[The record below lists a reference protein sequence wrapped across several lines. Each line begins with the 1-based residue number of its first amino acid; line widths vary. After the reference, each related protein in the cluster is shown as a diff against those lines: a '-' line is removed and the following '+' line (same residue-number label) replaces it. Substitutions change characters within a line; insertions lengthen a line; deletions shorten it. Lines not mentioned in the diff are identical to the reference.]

1 MYDQVGDADD
11 RKELGTHSN
20 QKFSSTEAKRRGGDI
35 DQVEYRGRW
44 IGERKRGSVCAT
56 RYVDVDAPFDDAFIA
71 GRLCD
76 EGPIAYELK
85 DGYEVADEWLFEHV
99 VPNIRSRYDN
109 DHRLCRVLALS
120 LLWDSFESECRVAM
134 KLGLSIYNRFIDD
147 FLDSPPGEDFNPV
160 QKVPLHIM
168 NNNGRLSIIKIRE
181 TPAQQPTVTQNQQEQ
196 INRSSTEERAQQ
208 QAVIPKQN
216 TFGMSP
222 MGAVQYN
229 AQLMIMMS
237 NLEQ

>member
-1 MYDQVGDADD
+1 
-11 RKELGTHSN
+11 
-20 QKFSSTEAKRRGGDI
+20 
-35 DQVEYRGRW
+35 
-44 IGERKRGSVCAT
+44 
-56 RYVDVDAPFDDAFIA
+56 
-71 GRLCD
+71 
-76 EGPIAYELK
+76 
-85 DGYEVADEWLFEHV
+85 
-99 VPNIRSRYDN
+99 
-109 DHRLCRVLALS
+109 
-120 LLWDSFESECRVAM
+120 
-134 KLGLSIYNRFIDD
+134 
-147 FLDSPPGEDFNPV
+147 
-160 QKVPLHIM
+160 M